1 LGHLLGLAN
10 RDNVLGRP
18 SVPGWA
24 HPTDPELGD
33 ESACCS
39 RGGLSAYPGPVC
51 ELADADI
58 VEGAVAV
65 REDGGVVVREFNKA
79 IHEAGPPADG
89 FPEELSHPSEENV
102 PDRRPGE
109 PCLRFLGM
117 PQVPGLDR
125 RRRSGDNFLEQL
137 GEAGFLPELK
147 DLLAR
152 IPAPAKIDVD
162 RHEHPGAFRVPKLRE
177 IPGPD

>member
-1 LGHLLGLAN
+1 LAN
-10 RDNVLGRP
+10 
-18 SVPGWA
+18 
-24 HPTDPELGD
+24 
-33 ESACCS
+33 
-39 RGGLSAYPGPVC
+39 
-51 ELADADI
+51 ADI

-65 REDGGVVVREFNKA
+65 REDGGVVVRQFNET
-79 IHEAGPPADG
+79 IHKAGPPPAG

-109 PCLRFLGM
+109 PGLGSLDVS
-117 PQVPGLDR
+117 QVPALDR
-125 RRRSGDNFLEQL
+125 RRGSSHDLLEQL
-137 GEAGFLPELK
+137 GEAGFFPELK